1 MEEQAEGDAVNS
13 LFALARPNVF
23 PSITCLLW
31 WGFGMSS
38 SLRDGSV
45 GSGGLGQHGQN
56 SQQHHMDWETPPM
69 PLSHSPWCEDIP
81 TGFLHGKASPSL
93 FSSILQANKPGMT
106 FEQILRGDVSSHVLE
121 NLQEDREY
129 SISIYAVYPEGPSQP
144 VAALGRTRKSCD
156 PVVGPFCPQ
165 VLCPHLGVGVLMH
178 QDLPNSI
185 LTLPSW
191 PWTPSNTTLQ
201 PGEGWEIIFPPVL
214 HPRCTRLVL
223 RDVWSWTVT
232 GWAVL
237 PLVHEMPS
245 APGREL
251 LEIPLTESLRLEKP
265 SRIPK
270 SNHCQPCHVPKCH
283 MHTAF

>member
-1 MEEQAEGDAVNS
+1 MNS
-13 LFALARPNVF
+13 LFALACPNVF

-38 SLRDGSV
+38 SFRDGSV

-56 SQQHHMDWETPPM
+56 SQHHHMDWETSLM
-69 PLSHSPWCEDIP
+69 PLSYSPQCEDIP
-81 TGFLHGKASPSL
+81 TGFLHEKASPSL

-156 PVVGPFCPQ
+156 PVVGPFCPR

-185 LTLPSW
+185 LTPHGHGR
-191 PWTPSNTTLQ
+191 PQTPPCSLGKGGRSFSLLFGTHTAQ
-201 PGEGWEIIFPPVL
+201 GWCSEMFGPGQ
-214 HPRCTRLVL
+214 
-223 RDVWSWTVT
+223 VT

-251 LEIPLTESLRLEKP
+251 LEIPLTESVRLEKP

-270 SNHCQPCHVPKCH
+270 SNHSRHCHVPKCH